1 MHGRPVAGAAAR
13 LLPGTGGAQPRARL
27 GPDRL
32 SSSAW
37 DRRSGGSRWWPRRGL
52 RAFPREQ
59 RPCAGTLPAPIGA
72 ALGGAA
78 SCLPTRRR
86 PARLLPRRLRVNPDS
101 ALRSPHG
108 LCDPCRRL
116 PPARGDLPHGRSCS
130 WRGTDLLL
138 QRHRVHGDGTAR
150 RFSIRNPACEHQPHV
165 SIAATK
171 PHVRQLN

>member
-1 MHGRPVAGAAAR
+1 MHGRPGAGAAAP
-13 LLPGTGGAQPRARL
+13 LLPGTGGAEPRARL

-37 DRRSGGSRWWPRRGL
+37 DRRSGGSRW

-59 RPCAGTLPAPIGA
+59 RPRAGTLPAPLGVA
-72 ALGGAA
+72 PGGAT
-78 SCLPTRRR
+78 SCLPARRR
-86 PARLLPRRLRVNPDS
+86 PARLFPRRLRVNPDS
-101 ALRSPHG
+101 ALRPLHG

-116 PPARGDLPHGRSCS
+116 PLARGDLPHGRPCS

-138 QRHRVHGDGTAR
+138 QHHRIHGDGTAR
-150 RFSIRNPACEHQPHV
+150 RSSIRNPACERHPHV